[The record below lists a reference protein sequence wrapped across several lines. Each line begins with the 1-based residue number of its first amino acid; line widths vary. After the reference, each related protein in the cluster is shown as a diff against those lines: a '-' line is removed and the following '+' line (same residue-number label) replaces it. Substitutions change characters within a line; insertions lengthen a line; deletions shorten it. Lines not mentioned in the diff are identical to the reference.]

1 VRLSFKNG
9 FYGWTVVA
17 AAFVVAVFGWGVG
30 FYGPPVFLDAVQKA
44 HGWSLP
50 LVSAAVTAHF
60 LIGAL
65 AVANLPALHVRFGLA
80 EVTKAGALSLALG
93 VLGWALA
100 AEPWQLLAAT
110 ILSGAGWVALGAAA
124 INAIVSPWFVRGRPA
139 ALAMAYNG
147 ASVGGVLFSPLWV
160 AAIGWL
166 GFAGAATVIG
176 CVMIVVLWLVAD
188 RVISRKP
195 QAMGLR
201 PDGDAGEA
209 PAVSRVSAVAPQRS
223 SLWRDRQFL
232 TLAGGMSLGL
242 FAQIGLIAHLFSLL
256 APPLGAGLAGLAMG
270 MATACAIAGRT
281 AMGFLLPGIADRRLA
296 AAASYAVQILGCATF
311 ILASGHETAFLIA
324 GVVLFGV
331 GIGNAT
337 SLPPLVAQM
346 EFAKEDVQRVVAL
359 ITATS
364 QAAYA
369 FAPAFFGAI
378 RALASAG
385 SAGGESNVPLFFC
398 AAALFQGLAIA
409 SLLLGRRV
417 ADRVRAA
424 S

>member
-1 VRLSFKNG
+1 MRLSFKNG

-176 CVMIVVLWLVAD
+176 CVMIVVLWLVA
-188 RVISRKP
+188 VISATTRCTSSFANSIWATSGGREVALPMPTPNKTTP
-195 QAMGLR
+195 AIR
-201 PDGDAGEA
+201 N
-209 PAVSRVSAVAPQRS
+209 AVSCPDAR
-223 SLWRDRQFL
+223 
-232 TLAGGMSLGL
+232 MK
-242 FAQIGLIAHLFSLL
+242 
-256 APPLGAGLAGLAMG
+256 
-270 MATACAIAGRT
+270 
-281 AMGFLLPGIADRRLA
+281 
-296 AAASYAVQILGCATF
+296 
-311 ILASGHETAFLIA
+311 
-324 GVVLFGV
+324 
-331 GIGNAT
+331 
-337 SLPPLVAQM
+337 VAQP
-346 EFAKEDVQRVVAL
+346 R
-359 ITATS
+359 ICTA
-364 QAAYA
+364 
-369 FAPAFFGAI
+369 
-378 RALASAG
+378 
-385 SAGGESNVPLFFC
+385 
-398 AAALFQGLAIA
+398 
-409 SLLLGRRV
+409 
-417 ADRVRAA
+417 
-424 S
+424 